1 MSVQIIVDSAAD
13 FEAAGVERYGLRVV
27 PLKTIFSD
35 GEYVEG
41 RNMTRR
47 EFYEKLEATGEIPKT
62 CQATPFDFEK
72 AYGEVLER
80 GDTAVVIT
88 MSEKLSG
95 TAQSAKIA
103 AEGLE
108 DRIFV
113 VDSNNVT
120 IGEQILAL
128 RAAELRDSGLTA
140 AEIAAALE
148 REKEEICIFGTTDNL
163 DYLYKGGRLSKTAA
177 VVGGLLAIKPV
188 LTVADGVIVAA
199 GKARGSKQSNN
210 MLTQLIQKSGGVDFT
225 RPVLAGYSGLDDS
238 LLNAYI
244 EDSRALWEGQT
255 ERLERCTIG
264 CTVGTHLGPGAILV
278 AFFHK

>member
-41 RNMTRR
+41 QNMTRR

-177 VVGGLLAIKPV
+177 VVGGLLAIQPV
-188 LTVADGVIVAA
+188 LAIADGVIVAA

-210 MLTQLIQKSGGVDFT
+210 LLTQLIQKSGGVDFS

>member
-13 FEAAGVERYGLRVV
+13 FEAAGIERYGLRVV
-27 PLKTIFSD
+27 SLKTIFSD

-41 RNMTRR
+41 QNMTRR

-62 CQATPFDFEK
+62 CQAAPFDFEK
-72 AYGEVLER
+72 AYNEVLDR

-88 MSEKLSG
+88 LSGKLSG

-113 VDSNNVT
+113 VDSANAT
-120 IGEQILAL
+120 IGEQILAV

-163 DYLYKGGRLSKTAA
+163 DYLHKGGRLSKTAA

-210 MLTQLIQKSGGVDFT
+210 MLTQLIQKNGGVDFS

-238 LLNAYI
+238 LLNQYI
-244 EDSRALWEGQT
+244 EDSRALWEGRT

>member
-13 FEAAGVERYGLRVV
+13 FEAADIERYSLRIVS
-27 PLKTIFSD
+27 LKTIFSD
-35 GEYVEG
+35 GEYIEG
-41 RNMTRR
+41 QNLTRQG
-47 EFYEKLEATGEIPKT
+47 FYEKLEATGEIPKT
-62 CQATPFDFEK
+62 CQATPFDFEA

-103 AEGLE
+103 AAGLE

-128 RAAELRDSGLTA
+128 RAAELRDCGLTA

-148 REKEEICIFGTTDNL
+148 REKNEICIFGTTDNL

-177 VVGGLLAIKPV
+177 MVGGLLAIRPV
-188 LTVADGVIVAA
+188 LAIADGVIVAA

-210 MLTQLIQKSGGVDFT
+210 MLTQLIRKNGGVDFS
-225 RPVLAGYSGLDDS
+225 RPVRVGYSGLDDS
-238 LLNAYI
+238 LLNQYI
-244 EDSRALWEGQT
+244 EDSRELWEGQT
-255 ERLERCTIG
+255 EAPMRCTIG
-264 CTVGTHLGPGAILV
+264 CTVGTHLGPGAILL

>member
-13 FEAAGVERYGLRVV
+13 FEAAGIERYGLRVV
-27 PLKTIFSD
+27 SLKTIFSD
-35 GEYVEG
+35 GEYIEG
-41 RNMTRR
+41 QNLTRQG
-47 EFYEKLEATGEIPKT
+47 FYQKLDETGEIPKT
-62 CQATPFDFEK
+62 CQATPFDFEA
-72 AYGEVLER
+72 AYREVLER
-80 GDTAVVIT
+80 GDTAVVVT

-113 VDSNNVT
+113 VDSGNVT
-120 IGEQILAL
+120 IGEQILAA
-128 RAAELRDSGLTA
+128 RAAELRDSGMEA
-140 AEIAAALE
+140 RDIAAALE

-163 DYLYKGGRLSKTAA
+163 DYLHKGGRLSKTAA
-177 VVGGLLAIKPV
+177 TVGGLLSIKPV
-188 LTVADGVIVAA
+188 LALADGVIVSV

-210 MLTQLIQKSGGVDFT
+210 MLTQLIRKNGGVDFS
-225 RPVLAGYSGLDDS
+225 RPVRVAYSGLDDR
-238 LLNAYI
+238 LLNEYI
-244 EDSRALWEGQT
+244 EDSRALWEDQT
-255 ERLERCTIG
+255 EQLERCTIG